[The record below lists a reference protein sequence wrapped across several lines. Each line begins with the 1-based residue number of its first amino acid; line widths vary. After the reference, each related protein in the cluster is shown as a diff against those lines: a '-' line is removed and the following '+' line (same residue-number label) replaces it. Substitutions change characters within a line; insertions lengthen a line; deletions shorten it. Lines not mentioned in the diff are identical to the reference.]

1 MERRSSM
8 TRQVA
13 FLCFALTLAALLAST
28 GCQGEGGVVDLQV
41 GDCIVSPGAGAEE
54 IDVESIRTVDCSELH
69 DGEVVALFDVEG
81 DDFPGED
88 ALFDMAL
95 ERCPSEASAYLY
107 PAEDSWKELEGRR
120 ITCIS
125 KSLSNLAI
133 GDCVNYP
140 PEESVVVSVERRPC
154 EESHDARVIGLVEL
168 PDAEFPGD
176 DVIEQ
181 SAAAYCPEGSNNY
194 LGPTSE
200 SWELFDDRQIV
211 CLEE

>member
-1 MERRSSM
+1 MP
-8 TRQVA
+8 RQIG
-13 FLCFALTLAALLAST
+13 FLCFALTLTALFAFVA
-28 GCQGEGGVVDLQV
+28 CREGESVVDLEV
-41 GDCIVSPGAGAEE
+41 GDCILLPDAGAEGME
-54 IDVESIRTVDCSELH
+54 VERVRTVDCSELH
-69 DGEVVALFDVEG
+69 DGEVLALFDVEG

-88 ALFDMAL
+88 ALKAMAV
-95 ERCPSEASAYLY
+95 EGCPPEASAYLY
-107 PAEDSWKELEGRR
+107 PTEDSWKELAGRR

-154 EESHDARVIGLVEL
+154 EDSHDARVIGLVEM

-194 LGPTSE
+194 LGPTSQ
-200 SWELFDDRQIV
+200 SWELFGDREIV